1 MPSCILCFHLTT
13 RVAPPI
19 VITGFLVNIPNTST
33 GLVMN
38 FTDIC
43 NIMKVFSNQ
52 DEQISH
58 EKHSFPVR
66 SFYVKYNTVSNS
78 ILHTTLHGNFMHL

>member
-1 MPSCILCFHLTT
+1 
-13 RVAPPI
+13 
-19 VITGFLVNIPNTST
+19 
-33 GLVMN
+33 MN
-38 FTDIC
+38 FPDIC

-66 SFYVKYNTVSNS
+66 SFYVKYNTVSNF